1 MDIRNLVLKIV
12 IDALLNL
19 AGKRI
24 RKIERI
30 EGCIRR
36 FLQITNLFVY
46 SRFFIVL
53 YDWDG
58 GTQEQRNVKRPMSLR
73 SPVPSLHICI

>member
-36 FLQITNLFVY
+36 FLQITNLLCSEKPGPLGQDIYYREKYHGNYEVVAWQGCY
-46 SRFFIVL
+46 
-53 YDWDG
+53 
-58 GTQEQRNVKRPMSLR
+58 
-73 SPVPSLHICI
+73 